1 MFADKIQDQISYL
14 EQEIKNVQAELDR
27 VDSFDTYRLDLRR
40 RLVSLQSQLES
51 SKKLL
56 RVFGPKDVEDKP
68 VNL

>member
-27 VDSFDTYRLDLRR
+27 V
-40 RLVSLQSQLES
+40 ES